1 MPKHC
6 KVFSLSYQWVKT
18 NRSLKQKLSNSIETT
33 ITWLTTILP
42 CNRWSDLESK
52 ISSLRLPKRFN
63 FQAFQHLDPIT
74 ARQVGA
80 GGGFPVLSHPPHI
93 FFKTQTTILLLTGL
107 FLNPLFI
114 YFVIHIIYL
123 VWPFSFCSLIVSL
136 YSPFLIY
143 VTNTLSIF
151 SYCYFLWSFQFIP
164 LTFLFYFSPLLSHK
178 LQLTF
183 DSHISLSPY
192 SHFTSLS
199 LASIDFF
206 VFSWQFC

>member
-18 NRSLKQKLSNSIETT
+18 NRSLKQKLSNSIQTT

-42 CNRWSDLESK
+42 CNRWSD
-52 ISSLRLPKRFN
+52 
-63 FQAFQHLDPIT
+63 LDPIT

-93 FFKTQTTILLLTGL
+93 FFKTQTSILLLTGL

>member
-18 NRSLKQKLSNSIETT
+18 NRSLKQKLSNSIQTT

-42 CNRWSDLESK
+42 CNRWSD
-52 ISSLRLPKRFN
+52 
-63 FQAFQHLDPIT
+63 LDPIT

-93 FFKTQTTILLLTGL
+93 FFKTQTSILLLTGL

-143 VTNTLSIF
+143 VTNTLSIV